1 MNKFILITTMLI
13 LSVTCFGQ
21 EEIKVEKV
29 SDRFHYQYLKQ
40 EPSMEQ
46 IQKDN
51 AERQRSWQ
59 EEFEAMKAE
68 LDEGK
73 RVSDNVKVNVMTDVQ
88 QLDDE
93 INLVVTVSYETLSLE
108 VEGDDYAL
116 GKYTIQNSNA
126 CLFMCNFL
134 KTKIEKD
141 LAQYIKKGGRI
152 DINITGTTDGTPIRS
167 KIPYD
172 GEYGDIKGK
181 QITLNGELYNMT
193 VTKQT
198 GITNNG
204 QLAFLRSQGVENYIK
219 YKVEPLKQTQN
230 NYQIYA
236 VENTEKGGG
245 YRRVSVEIVIHDA
258 FDNVKPSNSGK

>member
-1 MNKFILITTMLI
+1 MKRFLFITFLTL

-21 EEIKVEKV
+21 EEIKLEKV
-29 SDRFHYQYLKQ
+29 SDKFHYQYTKQ
-40 EPSMEQ
+40 EPSIEQ

-73 RVSDNVKVNVMTDVQ
+73 RVSDNVKVNVTTGVQ
-88 QLDDE
+88 QLDND

-108 VEGDDYAL
+108 VEGDDYNL
-116 GKYTIQNSNA
+116 GKYAIQNSNA

-134 KTKIEKD
+134 KMKMEND
-141 LAQYIKKGGRI
+141 LKGFIKKGGKV
-152 DINITGTTDGTPIRS
+152 DIKITGATDGTPIRS
-167 KIPYD
+167 KIPYN
-172 GEYGDIKGK
+172 GEFGDINGK
-181 QITLNGELYNMT
+181 AITLNGKPFNMT
-193 VTKQT
+193 VTRQT

-219 YKVEPLKQTQN
+219 FKVEPLKQTNN
-230 NYQIYA
+230 NYQIFA
-236 VENTEKGGG
+236 VENEEKGAG

-258 FDNVKPSNSGK
+258 FKDVEH